1 MADNL
6 KLAAAVLIVMIGIGG
21 FYYFSDKSDLLRVG
35 MVLGSLAVAAAVA
48 YQSAT
53 GKAFA
58 GFAKDARQELRKVV
72 WPTNR
77 ETLQVT
83 LVVVALVVVV
93 ALFLW
98 VVDWGLQKAVRL
110 IMSQGA

>member
-6 KLAAAVLIVMIGIGG
+6 KLTAAALIVLLGVVG
-21 FYYFSDKSDLLRVG
+21 FYYFSDKSDLLRWG
-35 MVLGSLAVAAAVA
+35 LMLLSLGIAVAVA
-48 YQSAT
+48 YQTAT
-53 GKAFA
+53 GKRFA
-58 GFAKDARQELRKVV
+58 EYAKAARQELRKVV

-77 ETLQVT
+77 ETMQVT

-110 IMSQGA
+110 VMGQGA